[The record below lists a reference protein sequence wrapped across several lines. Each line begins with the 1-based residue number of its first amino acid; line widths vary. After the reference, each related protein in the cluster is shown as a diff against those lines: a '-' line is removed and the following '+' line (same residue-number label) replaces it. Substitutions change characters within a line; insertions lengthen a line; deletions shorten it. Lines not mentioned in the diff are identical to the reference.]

1 MALTGMLLAVSI
13 VVTSFVAISVLRD
26 SLINSIDEN
35 LQSALHPVSTALMSE
50 MTGSPTETVPYR
62 GYLLSE
68 DGDVLA
74 QVDATGR
81 TTPETTA
88 EPDLSRFTR
97 DMVEQSGQMGMTV
110 SSADSAE
117 GSWRVVAAAQ
127 ARTSYTVVVAEP
139 LGDTNGLVSAI
150 TLLTLSFGAATL
162 IAALVVGWVLITRA
176 FQPLKKVEQTAA
188 KIAEGDL
195 SRRMVGYNSETEVG
209 QLSMSLNRM
218 LGHIEDA
225 FDARKNSEAKLRQFV
240 ADASHELRT
249 PLVSIRGYSELYR
262 HGALRDEEQVGQAMG
277 RIESESTRMT
287 QLVED
292 LLSLARLD
300 NNRELNT
307 SDVDLLVLAHDA
319 AADFAASSPD
329 RQITVT
335 NLDERPATPVWTR
348 GDDAK
353 LRQVVANLM
362 TNAVRYTPKGSNLET
377 LIGTVSVAGVPHD
390 QRPSAAEDG
399 SAPEYLA
406 QIKVRDHGPGIKGA
420 DRAKIFERFYR
431 ADTSR
436 TRETG
441 GTGLGLSIV
450 AAVIEQHGGTVSL
463 EDTPGGGATFVVSL
477 PGFAAPEPPPETPDD
492 LPVTPVQPVTNT
504 GSQAAVSAPADD
516 IDAPADA
523 PSSLPAQGPE
533 AGSRHEH
540 APNDAAPAAPSTP
553 HTERGFAPEPD
564 LDAGPPTEDNLPPIP
579 EIDDDDPDI
588 IDETGSSPGSEP
600 PTRP

>member
-1 MALTGMLLAVSI
+1 METLAARWRASSLRTQLMALTGMLLAVSI

-35 LQSALHPVSTALMSE
+35 LQGSLHSVSTALMSE
-50 MTGSPTETVPYR
+50 MTGSPTETVPHR
-62 GYLLSE
+62 GYLLSS
-68 DGDVLA
+68 DGEVMA

-81 TTPETTA
+81 STTDVTTQ
-88 EPDLSRFTR
+88 PDLSRFTR
-97 DMVEQSGQMGMTV
+97 DMAEQSGQIGMTV
-110 SSADSAE
+110 PSADGAE
-117 GSWRVVAAAQ
+117 GSWRVVAAPQ
-127 ARTSYTVVVAEP
+127 ARTTYTVVVAEP
-139 LGDTNGLVSAI
+139 LGDTDGLVSAI

-225 FDARKNSEAKLRQFV
+225 FDARKSSESRLRQFV

-262 HGALRDEEQVGQAMG
+262 HGALRTEDQVGQAMG
-277 RIESESTRMT
+277 RIEAESTRMT

-300 NNRELNT
+300 NKRELTT

-329 RQITVT
+329 RKITVT
-335 NLDERPATPVWTR
+335 NLDDGPATPVWTR
-348 GDDAK
+348 AEEAK

-362 TNAVRYTPKGSNLET
+362 TNAVRYTPKGSDLQI
-377 LIGTVSVAGVPHD
+377 LIGSVPVAGVPHD
-390 QRPSAAEDG
+390 QRPTM
-399 SAPEYLA
+399 PESGPGPERLA
-406 QIKVRDHGPGIKGA
+406 QIKIRDHGPGIKGA
-420 DRAKIFERFYR
+420 DRAKVFERFYR

-450 AAVIEQHGGTVSL
+450 SAVIEQHGGTVTL

-477 PGFAAPEPPPETPDD
+477 PSDTNPEPPPETHDD
-492 LPVTPVQPVTNT
+492 MPLAVGAPAQTPESPTPAT
-504 GSQAAVSAPADD
+504 SAAVSNEPSPVPEDTGSTSTASVPVEDAD
-516 IDAPADA
+516 
-523 PSSLPAQGPE
+523 E
-533 AGSRHEH
+533 SRT
-540 APNDAAPAAPSTP
+540 NT
-553 HTERGFAPEPD
+553 FAPEPEWD
-564 LDAGPPTEDNLPPIP
+564 SGPPTEDDLPPIP

-588 IDETGSSPGSEP
+588 IDDTGPSP
-600 PTRP
+600 RL

>member
-1 MALTGMLLAVSI
+1 METLAARWRASSLRTQLMALTGMLLAVSI

-35 LQSALHPVSTALMSE
+35 LQGSLHSVSTALMSE
-50 MTGSPTETVPYR
+50 MTGSPTETVAHR
-62 GYLLSE
+62 GYLLSS
-68 DGDVLA
+68 DGEVMA
-74 QVDATGR
+74 QVESTGR
-81 TTPETTA
+81 STTDVSTQ
-88 EPDLSRFTR
+88 PDLSRFTR
-97 DMVEQSGQMGMTV
+97 EMAEQSGQIGMTV
-110 SSADSAE
+110 PSADGAE
-117 GSWRVVAAAQ
+117 GSWRVVAAPQ
-127 ARTSYTVVVAEP
+127 ARTTYTVVVAEP

-225 FDARKNSEAKLRQFV
+225 FDARKNSEARLRQFV

-262 HGALRDEEQVGQAMG
+262 HGALRDQEQVGQAMG
-277 RIESESTRMT
+277 RIEAESTRMT

-300 NNRELNT
+300 NNRELAT

-329 RQITVT
+329 RKITVT
-335 NLDERPATPVWTR
+335 DLDDGPATPVWTR
-348 GDDAK
+348 AEEAK

-362 TNAVRYTPKGSNLET
+362 TNAVRYTPKGSDLQI
-377 LIGTVSVAGVPHD
+377 LIGAVSAAGVPQD
-390 QRPSAAEDG
+390 QQPTVEDSG
-399 SAPEYLA
+399 PPPEHLV

-420 DRAKIFERFYR
+420 DRAKVFERFYR

-450 AAVIEQHGGTVSL
+450 SAVIAQHGGTVTL

-477 PGFAAPEPPPETPDD
+477 PGASTPEPPQDALDGMPEVVDPEAEAADHAASNDGSGRTGPP
-492 LPVTPVQPVTNT
+492 LTVQTES
-504 GSQAAVSAPADD
+504 GSTSTSFTPADD
-516 IDAPADA
+516 TQPQRPRD
-523 PSSLPAQGPE
+523 
-533 AGSRHEH
+533 
-540 APNDAAPAAPSTP
+540 
-553 HTERGFAPEPD
+553 FAPEPD
-564 LDAGPPTEDNLPPIP
+564 LDSGPPTEDNLPPIP

-588 IDETGSSPGSEP
+588 IDDTGASP
-600 PTRP
+600 RV

>member
-13 VVTSFVAISVLRD
+13 LVTSFVAISVLRD
-26 SLINSIDEN
+26 SLINSIDES
-35 LQSALHPVSTALMSE
+35 LQGSVHSVSTALMAE
-50 MTGSPTETVPYR
+50 MTGSPTETVPHR
-62 GYLLSE
+62 GYLLDE
-68 DGDVLA
+68 DGEILL
-74 QVDATGR
+74 QVDATGSS
-81 TTPETTA
+81 TSATNA
-88 EPDLSRFTR
+88 EPDLSRFNR
-97 DMVEQSGQMGMTV
+97 DMVEQSGQLGMTV
-110 SSADSAE
+110 SSADGAD

-127 ARTSYTVVVAEP
+127 SRTPYTVVVAEP
-139 LGDTNGLVSAI
+139 LGETNGLISAI

-195 SRRMVGYNSETEVG
+195 SRRMAGYNSETEVG

-225 FDARKNSEAKLRQFV
+225 FDARKSSEAKLRQFV

-262 HGALRDEEQVGQAMG
+262 HGALRDEEQVSQAMG

-300 NNRELNT
+300 NKRELVT
-307 SDVDLLVLAHDA
+307 ADVDLLVLAHDA
-319 AADFAASSPD
+319 AADFAASTLD
-329 RQITVT
+329 RKITVT
-335 NLDERPATPVWTR
+335 DLDDGPATPVWTR
-348 GDDAK
+348 GDEAK

-362 TNAVRYTPKGSNLET
+362 TNAVRYTPKGSDLEI
-377 LIGTVSVAGVPHD
+377 LIGAVSVAGVPHD
-390 QRPSAAEDG
+390 QRPEAPSTG
-399 SAPEYLA
+399 PAPERLA

-431 ADTSR
+431 ADSSR

-450 AAVIEQHGGTVSL
+450 SAVIDQHGGTVTL

-477 PGFAAPEPPPETPDD
+477 PSVSTPEPPPETPDD
-492 LPVTPVQPVTNT
+492 LEPVP
-504 GSQAAVSAPADD
+504 SAAVQDTDVVDVPATPDRVPPVPAPEAEAAGAGGHEGTGDGASTDSPSERHTADD
-516 IDAPADA
+516 
-523 PSSLPAQGPE
+523 
-533 AGSRHEH
+533 
-540 APNDAAPAAPSTP
+540 
-553 HTERGFAPEPD
+553 
-564 LDAGPPTEDNLPPIP
+564 LPPIP

-588 IDETGSSPGSEP
+588 IDDTGPAPKS
-600 PTRP
+600 

>member
-1 MALTGMLLAVSI
+1 METLAARWRASSLRTQLMALTGMLLAVSI

-26 SLINSIDEN
+26 SLINSIDED
-35 LQSALHPVSTALMSE
+35 LQDSLHSVSTALMSE
-50 MTGSPTETVPYR
+50 MTGSPTETVPHQ
-62 GYLLSE
+62 GFLLSE
-68 DGDVLA
+68 DGKVVA
-74 QVDATGR
+74 HVDATG
-81 TTPETTA
+81 TTTA
-88 EPDLSRFTR
+88 QPDTQPDLSRFDR
-97 DMVEQSGQMGMTV
+97 EMVEQSEQLGITV
-110 SSADSAE
+110 PSANGAE
-117 GSWRVVAAAQ
+117 GSWRVVAAPQ
-127 ARTSYTVVVAEP
+127 SRTSYTVVVAEP

-162 IAALVVGWVLITRA
+162 LAALVVGWVLITRA

-188 KIAEGDL
+188 QIAEGDL
-195 SRRMVGYNSETEVG
+195 SRRMAGYNSETEVG

-225 FDARKNSEAKLRQFV
+225 FDARTRSEARLRQFV

-277 RIESESTRMT
+277 RIESEATRMT

-300 NNRELNT
+300 SKRELAT
-307 SDVDLLVLAHDA
+307 DDVDLLVLAHDA

-329 RQITVT
+329 RSVTVT
-335 NLDERPATPVWTR
+335 NLDDGPATPVWTR
-348 GDDAK
+348 GEEAK

-362 TNAVRYTPKGSNLET
+362 TNAVRYTPKGSDLQI
-377 LIGTVSVAGVPHD
+377 LIGTVPLTGVPRD
-390 QRPSAAEDG
+390 QRPSTAGNTDPAEF
-399 SAPEYLA
+399 LA

-420 DRAKIFERFYR
+420 DRAKVFERFYR

-450 AAVIEQHGGTVSL
+450 SAVIDQHGGTVTL

-477 PGFAAPEPPPETPDD
+477 PSISTPEPPPETLDE
-492 LPVTPVQPVTNT
+492 
-504 GSQAAVSAPADD
+504 
-516 IDAPADA
+516 
-523 PSSLPAQGPE
+523 LPAV
-533 AGSRHEH
+533 
-540 APNDAAPAAPSTP
+540 
-553 HTERGFAPEPD
+553 PEPT
-564 LDAGPPTEDNLPPIP
+564 APPVVEDDLPPIP

-588 IDETGSSPGSEP
+588 IHDP
-600 PTRP
+600 RP

>member
-1 MALTGMLLAVSI
+1 METLAARWRASSLRTQLMALTGMLLAVSI

-26 SLINSIDEN
+26 SLINSIDDS
-35 LQSALHPVSTALMSE
+35 LQGSLHSVSTALMSE
-50 MTGSPTETVPYR
+50 MSGSPTETVPHQ

-68 DGDVLA
+68 DGQVVTH
-74 QVDATGR
+74 VDATGR
-81 TTPETTA
+81 TATDA
-88 EPDLSRFTR
+88 GSAPDLSKFTR
-97 DMVEQSGQMGMTV
+97 EMAEQSAQVGMTV
-110 SSADSAE
+110 SSADGAE
-117 GSWRVVAAAQ
+117 GSWRVVAAPQ

-277 RIESESTRMT
+277 RIEAESTRMT

-300 NNRELNT
+300 SKRELST

-329 RQITVT
+329 RKITVT
-335 NLDERPATPVWTR
+335 DLDDAPATPVWTC
-348 GDDAK
+348 GDEAK

-362 TNAVRYTPKGSNLET
+362 TNAVRYTPKGSDLQI
-377 LIGTVSVAGVPHD
+377 LIGTVPVAGVPQD
-390 QRPSAAEDG
+390 QRPAAPQSG
-399 SAPEYLA
+399 PAPEHLA

-420 DRAKIFERFYR
+420 DRDKVFERFYR

-450 AAVIEQHGGTVSL
+450 SAVIDQHGGTVTL

-477 PGFAAPEPPPETPDD
+477 PRVSTPEPPPETPDD
-492 LPVTPVQPVTNT
+492 LPVVTAPPAVPETSGASGQETSATPWQQ
-504 GSQAAVSAPADD
+504 SQAT
-516 IDAPADA
+516 
-523 PSSLPAQGPE
+523 PSQPTT
-533 AGSRHEH
+533 
-540 APNDAAPAAPSTP
+540 AA
-553 HTERGFAPEPD
+553 RGIRQFAPEPD

-588 IDETGSSPGSEP
+588 IDDTTSSP
-600 PTRP
+600 RA